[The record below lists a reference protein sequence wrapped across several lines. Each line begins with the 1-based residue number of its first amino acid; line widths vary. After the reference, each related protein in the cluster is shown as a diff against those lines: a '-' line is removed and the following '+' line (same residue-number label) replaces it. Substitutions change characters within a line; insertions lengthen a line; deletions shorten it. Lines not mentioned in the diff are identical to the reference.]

1 MNISEQLDENI
12 EELKKR
18 FKDCQDVIQRKMIAA
33 GMPIY
38 VVYVDSMIDRELVEG
53 EFLKNIMYSLDS
65 MRIRRR
71 PRRWRMPFWPYSQAI
86 RRYF

>member
-1 MNISEQLDENI
+1 MNMNISEQLDENI

-38 VVYVDSMIDRELVEG
+38 VVYVDSVLTVCRG
-53 EFLKNIMYSLDS
+53 KMYLNFY
-65 MRIRRR
+65 RNG
-71 PRRWRMPFWPYSQAI
+71 P
-86 RRYF
+86 

>member
-53 EFLKNIMYSLDS
+53 EFLKYYVQS
-65 MRIRRR
+65 
-71 PRRWRMPFWPYSQAI
+71 
-86 RRYF
+86 

>member
-1 MNISEQLDENI
+1 MNMNISEQLDENI

-38 VVYVDSMIDRELVEG
+38 VVRPG
-53 EFLKNIMYSLDS
+53 EFRVLSRKCRSGAR
-65 MRIRRR
+65 RIVL
-71 PRRWRMPFWPYSQAI
+71 PSQCGQI
-86 RRYF
+86 QY